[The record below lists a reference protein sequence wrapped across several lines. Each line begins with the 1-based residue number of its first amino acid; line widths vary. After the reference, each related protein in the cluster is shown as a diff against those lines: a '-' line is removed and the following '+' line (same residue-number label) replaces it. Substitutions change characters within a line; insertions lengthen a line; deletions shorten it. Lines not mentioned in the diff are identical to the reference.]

1 MEVARLCEGYNEVC
15 DYILR
20 MAEHMDSIKEG
31 VKYVRGFMDHQEARE
46 ERRMQWVDER
56 TI

>member
-1 MEVARLCEGYNEVC
+1 VEVARLCEGYNEVC